1 MHHVPDVSVII
12 VNWNRLDQTLKGLRY
27 LRFQDDVRFEVVV
40 VDNGSTDGSA
50 EWLKQERGIRFI
62 GLKSNVGACKA
73 RNIAIEN
80 ATGRFIFFL
89 DSDAIL
95 SKRKLARL
103 IERMDQDPT
112 IGILACRI
120 VNGFTREIDQWI
132 YSQPVL
138 AFQRHEFE
146 TYSFSAAGAIVRAQ
160 ALRDAGPFWDRL
172 FIYTE
177 EVDLSIRILRAGF
190 RIVYYPDVRVYH
202 CPSLQG
208 RKSEG
213 EHLRLQIRNWI
224 WIFYRYYPSVL
235 RMTKILIYISVYIM
249 KGIYAGHLRDCLSGI
264 REGLA
269 NTEIIERFPD
279 KLTWTQVRQIGA
291 LNHRT
296 RIRLGRSANVG

>member
-1 MHHVPDVSVII
+1 MHEGPDVSVII
-12 VNWNRLDQTLKGLRY
+12 VNWNRLDDTLKGLRY
-27 LRFQDDVRFEVVV
+27 LRFQDDVWYEVVV
-40 VDNGSTDGSA
+40 VDNGSTDGSVDRLRR
-50 EWLKQERGIRFI
+50 EHGIKFI
-62 GLKSNVGACKA
+62 GLRSNVGPCEA
-73 RNIAIEN
+73 RNIGIEN
-80 ATGRFIFFL
+80 ARGRFIFFL

-103 IERMDQDPT
+103 VERMDRDPT

-120 VNGFTREIDQWI
+120 VNGFTRETDQWI
-132 YSQPVL
+132 YSQPET
-138 AFQRHEFE
+138 AFHRHEFD

-160 ALRDAGPFWDRL
+160 ALRDAGLFWDRL

-202 CPSLQG
+202 CPSQQG

-213 EHLRLQIRNWI
+213 DHLRLQIRNWI
-224 WIFYRYYPSVL
+224 WIFYRYYPSAF
-235 RMTKILIYISVYIM
+235 RMAKILLYIIIYII
-249 KGIYAGHLRDCLSGI
+249 KGINAGHLGECLLGI
-264 REGLA
+264 REGLS

-279 KLTWTQVRQIGA
+279 KLTWAEVRQIRA

-296 RIRLGRSANVG
+296 RINLGRSAH